1 MMRLRAFYAACLLC
15 LVSACSTCADQ
26 VLSESASPNGVLI
39 ATSFVRNCGATT
51 DFSSIVSLH
60 RKSDGLGTDQDMVFV
75 AKGRHQLSLRWSDA
89 TTLAVR
95 CDTCSRAS
103 IFRQVAIAGDVNIDY
118 QVGSTIVEQK

>member
-15 LVSACSTCADQ
+15 LVSACSTCSDQ
-26 VLSESASPNGVLI
+26 VLSESTSPNGVLI

-51 DFSSIVSLH
+51 DFSSIVTVH
-60 RKSDGLGTDQDMVFV
+60 RKSDGLGSNQDMVFV
-75 AKGRHQLSLRWSDA
+75 AEGRHQLSLNWSDA
-89 TTLAVR
+89 TTFAVK

-103 IFRQVAIAGDVNIDY
+103 IFRQVAIVGDININY